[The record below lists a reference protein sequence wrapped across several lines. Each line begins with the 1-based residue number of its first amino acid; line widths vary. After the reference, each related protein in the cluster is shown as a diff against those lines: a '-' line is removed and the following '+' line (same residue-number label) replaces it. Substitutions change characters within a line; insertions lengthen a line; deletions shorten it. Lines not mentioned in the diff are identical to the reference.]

1 MRHQKEYAILAVVIV
16 ALGLYLFLRDS
27 DRTTY
32 TLPELPPIKAQDITK
47 IEIAQADRTVV
58 LMRSGG
64 GWQVAPGDYPADD
77 AQVERMLDTLATLDV
92 TALVSA
98 TRSYDRYQLDDTHRI
113 HVTAYKDGKVLRE
126 LSIGKAADTMRHTH
140 VSLSDD
146 PNVYH
151 ARGNF
156 RDDFDKSVADLRD
169 KTVLAFDRDA
179 VTTIAIEVDGDRVTI
194 QKIAAADSDQQSE
207 NPSKSQGKEAAPRW
221 QTDDGGTIADGDVDR
236 LLQALDGLQCRT
248 YLAGRS
254 KDEFSAPSYR
264 IRIEGKTTSMLEVFK
279 PTDTEASEVRAA
291 SSLRQEPF
299 TLADFDIDPIKEFL
313 KALKIREDEPTQ

>member
-1 MRHQKEYAILAVVIV
+1 MKHQKEYAILAVVIV
-16 ALGLYLFLRDS
+16 ALGLYLFLRDT

-47 IEIAQADRTVV
+47 IEITQADRTVV
-58 LMRSGG
+58 LMRSGD
-64 GWQVAPGDYPADD
+64 GWQLAAGDYPADD
-77 AQVERMLDTLATLDV
+77 AQVERMLDTLTRLDV

-98 TRSYDRYQLDDTHRI
+98 TRSYDRYELDDTHRI
-113 HVTAYKDGKVLRE
+113 HVTAFKDGKVLRE

-151 ARGNF
+151 AQGNF

-179 VTTIAIEVDGDRVTI
+179 VTTIAIDVEDDRVTI
-194 QKIAAADSDQQSE
+194 QKNPAADPDQKSE
-207 NPSKSQGKEAAPRW
+207 NLTKSEGKEAAPRW
-221 QTDDGGTIADGDVDR
+221 RTDDGGTIADGDVDR

-254 KDEFSAPSYR
+254 KDEFSAPTYR
-264 IRIEGKTTSMLEVFK
+264 ILIEGKTTSMLEVFK
-279 PTDTEASEVRAA
+279 PMNSEATEVPAA
-291 SSLRQEPF
+291 SSFRKEPF
-299 TLADFDIDPIKEFL
+299 TLADFDIDPINEFL
-313 KALKIREDEPTQ
+313 KALKVHEDEPTP